1 VFVCAHGAAKSV
13 VAAAHLGRRAR
24 KRGISITAT
33 AVGVEPDD
41 RWSPAAV
48 TGLVADGLEAPS
60 GRPRHV
66 TLHDLAFAD
75 RVVTFGCDVSRWQR
89 GATSIERWDDVPA
102 VSDGYDAARTGIVA
116 RVERLVESLGPY
128 A

>member
-1 VFVCAHGAAKSV
+1 
-13 VAAAHLGRRAR
+13 
-24 KRGISITAT
+24 
-33 AVGVEPDD
+33 
-41 RWSPAAV
+41 
-48 TGLVADGLEAPS
+48 
-60 GRPRHV
+60 
-66 TLHDLAFAD
+66 
-75 RVVTFGCDVSRWQR
+75 VTFGCDVSRWQR